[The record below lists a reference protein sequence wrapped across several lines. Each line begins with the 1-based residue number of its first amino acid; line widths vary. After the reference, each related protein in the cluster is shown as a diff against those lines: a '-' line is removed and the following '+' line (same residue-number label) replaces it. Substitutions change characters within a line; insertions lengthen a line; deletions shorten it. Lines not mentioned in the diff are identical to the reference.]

1 MKKISLYLTL
11 AFCLFALVAQAQQ
24 VKNVRIETDEEKVT
38 ILYDLIASGSVRIFN
53 VCLHTGSAEIT
64 PKNTTGAIGKN
75 RSTGINQ
82 KIEWYYAN
90 DGYSLNQLNNL
101 KIEVIAI
108 DPERPSMQTIAAP
121 KIKKVPIYAGLGTAS
136 LTGLGLVIAGFTKH
150 NDAIS
155 QYNIYKGNT
164 DPNATVYT
172 ELGVTRSG
180 LYGEANKTNKT
191 AQLMMIGGGAVFA
204 AAGAILINR
213 MIWIK
218 RIEKR
223 RRETQQPENLQCQIE
238 PPQLE
243 IKTFSSGSA
252 KIGIGFSYRF

>member
-1 MKKISLYLTL
+1 MKNIALYFILSFSLMVN
-11 AFCLFALVAQAQQ
+11 CIQAQQ

-53 VCLHTGSAEIT
+53 VCLRTGNPDIS

-75 RSTGINQ
+75 RNTGINQ

-90 DGYSLNQLNNL
+90 DGYTLNQLNNL

-108 DPERPSMQTIAAP
+108 DPEKASFQVSTAP
-121 KIKKVPIYAGLGTAS
+121 KINKVPIYAGLGTVS
-136 LTGLGLVIAGFTKH
+136 LTGLGLIIAGLTKH
-150 NDAIS
+150 NDAIN
-155 QYNIYKGNT
+155 QYNIYKSNT

-172 ELGVTRSG
+172 GLGVTRSG
-180 LYGEANKTNKT
+180 LYDDANKSNKT
-191 AQLMMIGGGAVFA
+191 AQLMMYGGAAIFA
-204 AAGAILINR
+204 AAGAILVNR

-223 RRETQQPENLQCQIE
+223 KRETQQPENIQCQMT
-238 PPQLE
+238 PPQFEL
-243 IKTFSSGSA
+243 KTFSSGGS
-252 KIGIGFSYRF
+252 KIGLGFTYRF